1 MVKAYRRGAFVMNMK
16 KLAAVLISVAM
27 IISTSCL
34 TLSVSADELDRLIQ
48 DGVAV
53 ASDDR
58 QFYFQRQ
65 WNGNGIVLYDKTK
78 KDVVFPS
85 SIKGENIDSIAMGAC
100 AGASNLETVEISEP
114 IKEIE
119 MMAFS
124 NCPKLKTVKIPK
136 SVTAIDQMAFD
147 DVSSKN
153 AVILCYSGS
162 YAEEYAKSC
171 SITYNLIDEGNSDT
185 PKQPDPKP
193 AEIEEI
199 TNPGSCVG
207 DIDNDS
213 VITSSDA
220 LSILRMS
227 VGLVKYSSEFIA
239 VADIDGDKE
248 IMSSDALDVLRCSV
262 GLSANPKI
270 GALIK

>member
-136 SVTAIDQMAFD
+136 SV
-147 DVSSKN
+147 
-153 AVILCYSGS
+153 ILCYSGS